1 MQYTSFRAL
10 QRAPK
15 ARRGGAL
22 IASLI
27 VATLLAGLGAGL
39 VQVQTAITRRQ
50 MSAIDQTRAMYMAEA
65 GLAEAFLAL
74 AQGKSGAIA
83 DAAQPAELGG
93 GLFWVETT
101 EGADGQVLL
110 RCTGMIERAHA
121 TLESVVERSVSPFGR
136 LGFFGLEEVV
146 LRKGARILADRD
158 QPALVRSNGDVSLAP
173 STGGNLIEGRIIAGT
188 NGLIAMGPGSS
199 VSTGM
204 EQAKRTAV
212 LPEILVPNLPLGDL
226 QQALQPERANIGPGG
241 LDAEEL
247 EVDGGQEVR
256 LIGPLVLAVDTLEV
270 NDGGSLLIDASAG
283 PVILHVRDE
292 LTLEEGS
299 IWEHE
304 AGTIS
309 DVSLFFHG
317 TDAVDWKVK
326 GVFRGA
332 IVALEQDWTLTGEL
346 DFQGSIA
353 VKSLELLADVQVRG
367 SEEAT
372 NLIAGVPSVPTL
384 VAWQFSDAPD
394 AEILDCLADPKHWLK
409 QQKIEPVKSSSA
421 AAESEVSLQYVTE
434 DGAIGVYQGLP
445 SEFDFSKASSVVQ
458 QVWMDGLIGE
468 GQLGPP
474 PAPLPSYA
482 SPVDKSSSS
491 KNRRKNKG
499 HGSHKQ
505 GGDGHKGQTGHGANP
520 KNKHKQ
526 AGSKKQHGQNANHKN
541 SKKKHDHKDHKVNKH
556 SHDD

>member
-1 MQYTSFRAL
+1 MQYTSFRTL
-10 QRAPK
+10 QRVPK

-27 VATLLAGLGAGL
+27 MATLLAGLGAGL

-65 GLAEAFLAL
+65 GLAEAFIAL

-83 DAAQPAELGG
+83 NANQPAKLGG
-93 GLFWVETT
+93 GLFWVEAT

-110 RCTGMIERAHA
+110 RCTGIIERAHA

-146 LRKGARILADRD
+146 LRKGARVLADKD

-173 STGGNLIEGRIIAGT
+173 SIGGNLIEGRIIAGT

-204 EQAKRTAV
+204 EQARRAAV
-212 LPEILVPNLPLGDL
+212 LPEILVPNLPQGNL
-226 QQALQPERANIGPGG
+226 QQALEPKHANIGPGG

-256 LIGPLVLAVDTLEV
+256 LIGPLVLALDTLEV
-270 NDGGSLLIDASAG
+270 EDGGSLLIDASAG
-283 PVILHVRDE
+283 PVIIHVRHE
-292 LTLEEGS
+292 LTMEEGS
-299 IWEHE
+299 VWQHE
-304 AGTIS
+304 AGSIS

-317 TDAVDWKVK
+317 TDPVDWKVK

-332 IVALEQDWTLTGEL
+332 IVAIEQDWALTGEL

-394 AEILDCLADPKHWLK
+394 AEILNCLTDPKNWLK
-409 QQKIEPVKSSSA
+409 QHQIEPVKSSSA
-421 AAESEVSLQYVTE
+421 AAESEVSLQYVTK

-482 SPVDKSSSS
+482 SPVGNGSSS
-491 KNRRKNKG
+491 KDQEKNEG
-499 HGSHKQ
+499 HGSHKKD
-505 GGDGHKGQTGHGANP
+505 GDDHKDHGAHP
-520 KNKHKQ
+520 KHKHKQ
-526 AGSKKQHGQNANHKN
+526 TGSKKQHGHDGDQKD
-541 SKKKHDHKDHKVNKH
+541 SKKKHGHKDHKVNKH
-556 SHDD
+556 SNDD